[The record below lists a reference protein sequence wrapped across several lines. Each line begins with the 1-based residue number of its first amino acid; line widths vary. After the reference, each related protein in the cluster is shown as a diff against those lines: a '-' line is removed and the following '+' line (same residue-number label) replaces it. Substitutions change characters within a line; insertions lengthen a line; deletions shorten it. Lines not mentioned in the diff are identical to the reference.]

1 MNTRWIP
8 LLLALNG
15 CAMTVS
21 PTPEAPDGAVDLC
34 PALTGRLAVAS
45 ITDRGVIP
53 PIPFML
59 PLRPDEEAFNARN
72 APAQTLGV
80 WETSSA
86 PDPAGGAWVF
96 YTRLIVRPGYL
107 NFEGLSAGV
116 GRRSAGGAF
125 TRVNDD
131 LFTARED
138 AFTAAATLH
147 DGYVHAFGC
156 RVVGVLDAECRVG
169 RAPADRVSERRAWT
183 FWDGAGWSPDIA
195 RAAVVARGMNG
206 PTMDWNPH
214 VGAYVAAYGAVL
226 GNDLFLRTAPR
237 PEGPWSAPVRVFTG
251 LPAGDGRSD
260 YNFALRPELSSD
272 DGCTLAITYDHPTS
286 PTQVET
292 RRVDLH
298 LAP

>member
-1 MNTRWIP
+1 MNTRTP
-8 LLLALNG
+8 LLLLALNG

-21 PTPEAPDGAVDLC
+21 PTPEAPDAAVDRC
-34 PALTGRLAVAS
+34 PANTGRLAVAA

-59 PLRPDEEAFNARN
+59 PLRADEAAFNARY
-72 APAQTLGV
+72 APSQTIGV
-80 WETSSA
+80 WETSAA
-86 PDPAGGAWVF
+86 PDPSGGDWVF

-107 NFEGLSAGV
+107 NFEGISAGV
-116 GRRSAGGAF
+116 GRRAPDGAF
-125 TRVNDD
+125 TRVNDA
-131 LFTARED
+131 LFVAPED
-138 AFTAAATLH
+138 TFTAAATLR
-147 DGYVHAFGC
+147 DGYVSAFGC

-169 RAPADRVSERRAWT
+169 RAPADRVGDRRAWT
-183 FWDGAGWSPDIA
+183 FWDGAAWSPDIA

-206 PTMDWNPH
+206 PSMHWNPH

-226 GNDLFLRTAPR
+226 GDGLFLRTAPR
-237 PEGPWSAPVRVFTG
+237 PEGPWSAPQRVFTG
-251 LPAGDGRSD
+251 LPAGDGRND
-260 YNFALRPELSSD
+260 YNFALRAAMSSD

-292 RRVDLH
+292 RRVDLR